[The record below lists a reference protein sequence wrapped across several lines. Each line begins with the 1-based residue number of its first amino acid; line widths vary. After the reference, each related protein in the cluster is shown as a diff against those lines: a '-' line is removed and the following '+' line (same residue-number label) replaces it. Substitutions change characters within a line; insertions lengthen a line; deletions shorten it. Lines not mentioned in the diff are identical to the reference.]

1 MRARPILTGKSK
13 VKHLIFVT
21 PVQSSPTWSDLVLG
35 LGQADSRGG
44 QFRKLRMFYESCLDT
59 DTIRTRGYQPAVDF
73 IKQQFGSYLNP
84 DLGDRGDLT
93 DVIHG

>member
-1 MRARPILTGKSK
+1 
-13 VKHLIFVT
+13 
-21 PVQSSPTWSDLVLG
+21 
-35 LGQADSRGG
+35 
-44 QFRKLRMFYESCLDT
+44 MFYESCLDT

-73 IKQQFGSYLNP
+73 IKQQFGPYLNP